1 MMRIEV
7 LGPGCKNC
15 ENLEKAAKEAL
26 DDLGVDAT
34 VGKVTDYGE
43 IAGRGVMSTPALA
56 IDGKVVSTGRVLSV
70 SEITELLAGVAG

>member
-15 ENLEKAAKEAL
+15 VNLEKAAKEAL